1 MRNPRFFRKFKKRNA
16 KRKPVVKKA
25 VRAANTKVF
34 NKKVYRALSK
44 VAEIKKINYNINN
57 FALTSVVST
66 NFDQTIKILNPSAAG
81 GGLYNIAQGTGQG
94 NRIGNT
100 VVTKKATISG
110 VIHINTEFS
119 TQNWN
124 MCPLYVAMY
133 IFRVKN
139 GIGATQ
145 VSNVESIVQST
156 FFQAGSS
163 ATGFSG
169 SLRDLTMEVNSDQVN
184 LLKKRVFK
192 VGTSLVRS
200 ATASGTGN
208 VLNQDYADGTV
219 SIAKMFKVDITKALN
234 KKYTFQDSDNS
245 PLTQS
250 TYVMWVPFRID
261 GGLIV
266 TSTGLATGTL
276 PCYVDFS
283 VDYHYTD
290 M

>member
-1 MRNPRFFRKFKKRNA
+1 MRNPKFFRKGKKRPA
-16 KRKPVVKKA
+16 ARKSVAKKA
-25 VRAANTKVF
+25 VRASNTKVF

-44 VAEIKKINYNINN
+44 VAEIKKVNYNVNN
-57 FALTSVVST
+57 FALTSVVSSS
-66 NFDQTIKILNPSAAG
+66 FDQTIKILNPNAST

-94 NRIGNT
+94 NRIGNKIT
-100 VVTKKATISG
+100 TKKAILGG
-110 VIHINTEFS
+110 VIHINTEYS
-119 TQNWN
+119 AQNYN

-145 VSNVESIVQST
+145 VTNVETIVQTS

-169 SLRDLTMEVNSDQVN
+169 TLRDLTMEVNSDQVN

-208 VLNQDYADGTV
+208 VLNQDYSDGTV
-219 SIAKMFKVDITKALN
+219 GIAKMFKVDITKLLN
-234 KKYTFQDSDNS
+234 KTYTFQDTDNS

-250 TYVMWVPFRID
+250 TYLMWVPFRVD
-261 GGLIV
+261 GGLIQS
-266 TSTGLATGTL
+266 STGLATGTL